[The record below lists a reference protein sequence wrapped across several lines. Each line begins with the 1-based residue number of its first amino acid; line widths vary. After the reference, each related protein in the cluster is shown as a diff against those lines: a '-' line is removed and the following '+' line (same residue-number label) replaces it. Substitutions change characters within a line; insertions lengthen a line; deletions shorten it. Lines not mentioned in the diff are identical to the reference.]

1 MVAVRTGRR
10 QPALSD
16 APYQPIPCAQH
27 ERLEFAA
34 LTGQWLEVTA
44 DGVTQRLLPLDVY
57 TRDGAEW
64 LLAQT
69 EAGEQ
74 LTLRLDLLRF

>member
-1 MVAVRTGRR
+1 MSE
-10 QPALSD
+10 L
-16 APYQPIPCAQH
+16 PYAPIPCAQH

-34 LTGQWLEVTA
+34 LTKQWLDVKV
-44 DGVTQRLLPLDVY
+44 DGVAQRLLPLDVA

-69 EAGEQ
+69 EGGGQ
-74 LTLRLDLLRF
+74 LTLRLDRLQF